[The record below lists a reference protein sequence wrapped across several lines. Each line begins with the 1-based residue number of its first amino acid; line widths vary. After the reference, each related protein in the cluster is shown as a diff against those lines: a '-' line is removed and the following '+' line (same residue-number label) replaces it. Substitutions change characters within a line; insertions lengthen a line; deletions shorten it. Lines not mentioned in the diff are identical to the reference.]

1 MSKKHRIGTALTA
14 AETRWGFVYLLVELF
29 ALPSLLFWANDG
41 LDVPFTEAEVNIL
54 FYLINFLAMLVIFH
68 DFLGKSAW
76 QVAQHPM
83 QLCEAV
89 VLGLAAYYAL
99 TYCTMLLITQLD
111 PGYANYND
119 ASIAAMSRS
128 SLFLMFIGTVVLVPP
143 FEECMFRGL
152 IFRNLYGKSPV
163 IAYLVS
169 IAAFAA
175 IHILG
180 YLGMYTPLEIAMA
193 CLQYLPAGLC
203 LAWAYTRAD
212 TIFAPI
218 VIHAVINYLSLRALR

>member
-1 MSKKHRIGTALTA
+1 
-14 AETRWGFVYLLVELF
+14 
-29 ALPSLLFWANDG
+29 
-41 LDVPFTEAEVNIL
+41 
-54 FYLINFLAMLVIFH
+54 
-68 DFLGKSAW
+68 
-76 QVAQHPM
+76 
-83 QLCEAV
+83 
-89 VLGLAAYYAL
+89 
-99 TYCTMLLITQLD
+99 MLLITQLD

>member
-1 MSKKHRIGTALTA
+1 MKKY
-14 AETRWGFVYLLVELF
+14 GFSDLLCFCVAVLCVLYAELF
-29 ALPSLLFWANDG
+29 FRKIYYYPQTEFFMMLYQY
-41 LDVPFTEAEVNIL
+41 FTYQI
-54 FYLINFLAMLVIFH
+54 
-68 DFLGKSAW
+68 
-76 QVAQHPM
+76 
-83 QLCEAV
+83 
-89 VLGLAAYYAL
+89 
-99 TYCTMLLITQLD
+99 
-111 PGYANYND
+111 
-119 ASIAAMSRS
+119 
-128 SLFLMFIGTVVLVPP
+128 VPP

-152 IFRNLYGKSPV
+152 IFRNLYGKSPL